1 MSLIPR
7 NSLFD
12 FDHFFDH
19 FWSPASQSDGGNL
32 STFAPRIDVK
42 EKGDNYEITAELPG
56 VKKDDIKVTLENGVL
71 SIEAESR
78 QEDKEEKDGKVIRQE
93 RRYGRF
99 MRSFNV
105 GSNVTEA
112 DITANFNDGLLT
124 LSAPKRE
131 PTEQQRSH
139 INIG

>member
-12 FDHFFDH
+12 FDHLFDH
-19 FWSPASQSDGGNL
+19 FWSPANPSEGNGL
-32 STFAPRIDVK
+32 TAFAPRVDVK
-42 EKGDNYEITAELPG
+42 EKDDSYEITAELPG
-56 VKKDDIKVTLENGVL
+56 VKKDDIKVTLENGIL

-93 RRYGRF
+93 RRYGKL

-105 GSNVTEA
+105 GSNVSEE
-112 DITANFNDGLLT
+112 DIKATFNDGLLT
-124 LSAPKRE
+124 LSTPKRE
-131 PTEQQRSH
+131 LPQPKNSQIS
-139 INIG
+139 IG

>member
-19 FWSPASQSDGGNL
+19 FWSPASQSDDGNL

-42 EKGDNYEITAELPG
+42 EKGDNYQITAELPG

-124 LSAPKRE
+124 LSATKRE